1 MKQRLNEF
9 IDYKGYSIREF
20 ERKISTSNGTISRYL
35 SKDTDIQAGI
45 LMKIHDIFP
54 EINLDWLITG
64 RGSMLIS
71 QKTEPEK
78 PQPAAPDLHLNAEI
92 DKLKAILSEK
102 DARISDL
109 QERIESQRHFLDM
122 LSDSHRDLVDR
133 SEKMLEE
140 NNQLLH
146 SGNEMI
152 RKISIGFRSDHTLPE
167 PSPTQGRI
175 AALAT
180 DDHH

>member
-9 IDYKGYSIREF
+9 IYYKGYSIREF

-64 RGSMLIS
+64 RGSMLFS
-71 QKTEPEK
+71 PKTEPEK
-78 PQPAAPDLHLNAEI
+78 QPADTELLPLMGGYKPKKEPEKQPAATSDLHLQAEI
-92 DKLKAILSEK
+92 DKLKAICAEK

-109 QERIESQRHFLDM
+109 QERIDSQRHFLDI
-122 LSDSHRDLVDR
+122 LSESHRDLVDKT
-133 SEKMLEE
+133 E
-140 NNQLLH
+140 
-146 SGNEMI
+146 
-152 RKISIGFRSDHTLPE
+152 SIASV
-167 PSPTQGRI
+167 
-175 AALAT
+175 AT
-180 DDHH
+180 DERH